1 MAFTY
6 YEQISFNI
14 ESISSI
20 SYNREKGQIEHS
32 NYDYE
37 YYYDL
42 DYNDS
47 IIMISLVNGY
57 CTAYIEI
64 HAQSKCVSDSWINE
78 FH

>member
-42 DYNDS
+42 GILLILINIDYND
-47 IIMISLVNGY
+47 
-57 CTAYIEI
+57 
-64 HAQSKCVSDSWINE
+64 
-78 FH
+78 